1 MSARR
6 LIAFA
11 LLAMAWMGACAADP
25 IEGRWQVN
33 AGGAVFDV
41 KPLPGNSGALAML
54 WVDGPDFSIAPG
66 TEIGTLYPTAA
77 PGTYDCHAATDPRR
91 QGLRKR
97 TADFV
102 VKFSSDDANLITFA
116 AFHRNKR
123 VSLWR
128 WIPYFFRLAIIKESD
143 RPENLEG
150 ARRINSQPPII
161 EL

>member
-1 MSARR
+1 MLTRR
-6 LIAFA
+6 LLACLTAAMVWFA
-11 LLAMAWMGACAADP
+11 ALAADP
-25 IEGRWQVN
+25 IVGRWQVN
-33 AGGAVFDV
+33 AGGAVFDIQPV
-41 KPLPGNSGALAML
+41 PGNSESLVML

-66 TEIGTLYPTAA
+66 TEIGRIYPSAT

-102 VKFSSDDANLITFA
+102 IRFSDTDANTLIFSA
-116 AFHRNKR
+116 YRRNKR

-128 WIPYFFRLAIIKESD
+128 WIPYFFRVTIIQD
-143 RPENLEG
+143 NNRPDNLEG
-150 ARRINSQPPII
+150 ARRLNSPPRTI